1 MYVSHVSEDGRR
13 EEVRDHLREVSEMA
27 AEFARPFGAE
37 SWARAAGALHDIGKC
52 SREFQRR
59 ILDNGPI
66 VDHSTAGAY
75 EAYKQAGVAA
85 LSFCIAGHHG
95 GLPDGGSNFDTA
107 GEATLAARIKKA
119 KESGVPAYDLN
130 GGIAFPG
137 VSQYSFAG
145 GREPDRFSV
154 AFLTRMVF
162 SCLVDA
168 DFLCTERFMQ
178 GKEREQLSG
187 DSLQELCS
195 NLEEKVAGFYPPQS
209 SLNRIRC
216 RVLDSCAEK
225 SLEKPGV
232 FSLTVPTG
240 GGKTYASLRFALR
253 HATAESHAMRRVI
266 YAVPYTSIIGQNAEV
281 FRQVLG
287 ETNVLEHHANFD
299 FDSASSD
306 DGLNQRL
313 RLAAENWDAPV
324 VVTTNVQ
331 LFESLFASKTS
342 RCRKLHNIA
351 GSVIVLDEAQMLPT
365 GYLVPCVRALAELV
379 WHYGCTVVL
388 CTATQPALSELFA
401 DLDLQVREIAP
412 DVEGMF
418 QELRRVSYAT
428 EGQITDGELVERVL
442 ASEQA
447 LCVVNSR
454 KQARSLHDAMVDG
467 VGGREG
473 VFHLSTYMHPAHREE
488 VLVRVR
494 QRLKDGLPCRLVSTS
509 LVEAGVDVD
518 FPTVYRSLAGIDS
531 VVQCAGRC
539 NREGKRP
546 AAESVVHVFEPLSDE
561 GSPYAVPRDMQH
573 KAELARNV
581 MRWQE
586 EDGKAPG
593 SFDYGSLEVIE
604 DYFSHLLRQAPSLD
618 EKGACE
624 KLDGWG
630 LLRNGIPSIPFA
642 GVAASFKFI
651 EDSTC
656 TVVVPDPAITADI
669 QLLREGKPS
678 RSSMRRLA
686 RFGVGVYENEVR
698 ELCSAG
704 AVEPL
709 AEGTYLLLDEGLYRL
724 DVGLDISDV
733 GGKGLFF

>member
-1 MYVSHVSEDGRR
+1 MFVSHVAEDGRQ

-52 SREFQRR
+52 SREFQER
-59 ILDNGPI
+59 ILSNGRI

-75 EAYKQAGVAA
+75 EMLKQVGIAA
-85 LSFCIAGHHG
+85 LSFCVAGHHG
-95 GLPDGGSNFDTA
+95 GLPDGGSNVDMA
-107 GEATLAARIKKA
+107 GEGGTLASRIKNA
-119 KESGVPAYDLN
+119 EAGGLPTYDTSAGIDFSTPA
-130 GGIAFPG
+130 
-137 VSQYSFAG
+137 QYSFAG
-145 GREPDRFSV
+145 SRESDRFSV

-168 DFLCTERFMQ
+168 DYLCTERFMQ
-178 GKEREQLSG
+178 GRGREQLSC
-187 DSLQELCS
+187 SSMQELCTK
-195 NLEEKVAGFYPPQS
+195 LEEKVAGFYPPQS
-209 SLNRIRC
+209 PLNRTRC
-216 RVLDSCAEK
+216 RVLDACAERAAD
-225 SLEKPGV
+225 EPGI

-253 HATAESHAMRRVI
+253 HATAEAHAMRRVI

-287 ETNVLEHHANFD
+287 EANVLEHHANFD
-299 FDSASSD
+299 FDNASTD

-331 LFESLFASKTS
+331 LFESLFANKTS

-365 GYLVPCVRALAELV
+365 GHLRPCVRALAELV
-379 WHYGCTVVL
+379 WHYGCSVVL
-388 CTATQPALSELFA
+388 CTATQPALNGLFSELG
-401 DLDLQVREIAP
+401 LQVQEIAP

-418 QELRRVSYAT
+418 QRLRRVSYAT
-428 EGQITDGELVERVL
+428 EGQIADAELVERML
-442 ASEQA
+442 SIEQT

-454 KQARSLHDAMVDG
+454 KQARILHDIMASR
-467 VGGREG
+467 VGGEG

-488 VLVRVR
+488 VIALVKQRV
-494 QRLKDGLPCRLVSTS
+494 KANLPCHLVSTS

-518 FPTVYRSLAGIDS
+518 FPTVYRALAGIDS
-531 VVQCAGRC
+531 IVQCAGRC
-539 NREGKRP
+539 NREDKHS
-546 AAESVVHVFEPLSDE
+546 AEESVVHVFEALSDE
-561 GSPYAVPRDMQH
+561 GTPYAVPREVQH

-586 EDGKAPG
+586 EDGKTDG
-593 SFDYGSLEVIE
+593 LGYGSLEVIE
-604 DYFSHLLRQAPSLD
+604 AYFTHLLGQAPTLD
-618 EKGACE
+618 EKAACK

-630 LLRNGIPSIPFA
+630 VLRSGIPSIPFA
-642 GVAASFKFI
+642 EVADSFRFI
-651 EDSTC
+651 EDNTSM
-656 TVVVPDPAITADI
+656 VVIPRQPIVSDI
-669 QLLREGKPS
+669 QLMREGKPNRGS
-678 RSSMRRLA
+678 LRRLA
-686 RFGVGVYENEVR
+686 RFGVGVYEHEVR

-709 AEGTYLLLDEGLYRL
+709 AEGVYLLLDEGLYRE
-724 DVGLDISDV
+724 DVGLYISDA